1 MEKKQEIPRQENT
14 REIDVIAVIVR
25 TFKAPISLLVFLIL
39 FGALGVYI
47 ALTTPKT
54 YSSAAV
60 LAPEISGSSGMSGS
74 LSDIASSFGID
85 LGGARGGMDAIYPE
99 IYPDVL
105 SSKDFLLKLLDVP
118 VRLKDNDTIR
128 TYFNHLQKDTE
139 SSIPEKFKAWLA
151 KKLNKE
157 EFTSGRR
164 KGLGGEDDNFVI
176 PKLHSEICEALAKN
190 ITCNVDKKTSVISIS
205 ISDQDPLV
213 AAIMV
218 DTIQNRLKNYIID
231 YRTRKSKRDF
241 QYYHTL
247 FLEAKDKYEESRQE
261 YEKFCDANQD
271 LEQPSLITERD
282 ALEDKMQN
290 TYNVMHQLQIQ
301 TQTAEAKIREITPA
315 FTIVENPRMA
325 YKASST
331 PRSLIALGYL
341 FFGFFLDVLWANWR
355 YSKKKNKKKAKTEK
369 NVTDNETESFEERK
383 TAEEAETFEGTE
395 TTEEIKKNAE

>member
-1 MEKKQEIPRQENT
+1 MGKEQEIPRQEYT

-39 FGALGVYI
+39 FGTIGVYI

-54 YSSAAV
+54 YTSAAV

-74 LSDIASSFGID
+74 LSDIASNFGID
-85 LGGARGGMDAIYPE
+85 LGGAKNGMDAIYPE

-105 SSKDFLLKLLDVP
+105 TSKDFLLELLDVP

-128 TYFNHLQKDTE
+128 TYFNHIQKDTK
-139 SSIPEKFKAWLA
+139 SSIAEKCKAWLT
-151 KKLNKE
+151 KKLNSE
-157 EFTSGRR
+157 ELTSGKR
-164 KGLGGEDDNFVI
+164 KGVGGEEDSFII
-176 PKLHSEICEALAKN
+176 PKVHSEICDALAKN

-205 ISDQDPLV
+205 MSDQDPLV

-241 QYYHTL
+241 EYYQTL
-247 FLEAKDKYEESRQE
+247 FLEAKDKYEESRKE
-261 YEKFCDANQD
+261 YEVFCDANQD
-271 LEQPSLITERD
+271 LELPSLIMKRD

-301 TQTAEAKIREITPA
+301 AQSAEAKIREITPA

-331 PRSLIALGYL
+331 PRSLIALGYM

-355 YSKKKNKKKAKTEK
+355 YSKKKNKKKAKTERAIAVK
-369 NVTDNETESFEERK
+369 ETE
-383 TAEEAETFEGTE
+383 TAEEVERTVKTE
-395 TTEEIKKNAE
+395 TAEDIKKNVE